1 MPGPGFCDDEV
12 FFFGTEN
19 DKKIHP
25 ILSSGDAT
33 VNESRL
39 ERLKDSELK
48 LQNTLPSSDI
58 KLAT

>member
-1 MPGPGFCDDEV
+1 MMRC

-58 KLAT
+58 KLAQYY